1 MGGVTGRLFS
11 AEARK
16 VDIEGLLA
24 IIFIFGIP
32 SVALATHLVIRPLVR
47 DLVGARGNK
56 VDAKLEGRVGEL
68 EDVVQD
74 LDRQMYR
81 LLEAE
86 RFRRELEA
94 GPKARGTP
102 PEF

>member
-1 MGGVTGRLFS
+1 MGLQRAAFQRGGK
-11 AEARK
+11 K
-16 VDIEGLLA
+16 VDIEILA

-47 DLVGARGNK
+47 DLVGARSNK

-68 EDVVQD
+68 EDVVHD
-74 LDRQMYR
+74 LDQQMNR